1 MLTML
6 DPNEIRLSILRG
18 QKPDNCQVFRGSKSG
33 VIWAIW
39 RYMLFYAIGYF
50 ILGAAVSAWL
60 QYFHLSTGMD
70 FSNLY
75 ISVVL
80 YLFLGITFSFF
91 ALFAAKNMAIAI
103 FPEGWIAFNDIHY
116 NLPNMQKFISYAS
129 LTDIQL
135 NYNFL
140 VGPYLVLRYREGKTR
155 KWYPNNYL
163 ARSTKM
169 MILQSILVDYV
180 TYKRSFKECL

>member
-6 DPNEIRLSILRG
+6 DPNEIRLSILRR
-18 QKPDNCQVFRGSKSG
+18 QKPDNCQVFRGSVSG
-33 VIWAIW
+33 IIWTVW
-39 RYMLFYAIGYF
+39 KHMLMYIIGYT

-60 QYFHLSTGMD
+60 QYFHLSTGLDISPSIDYAVMFLLVSII
-70 FSNLY
+70 FSC
-75 ISVVL
+75 
-80 YLFLGITFSFF
+80 F
-91 ALFAAKNMAIAI
+91 APATVKNSAVALCS
-103 FPEGWIAFNDIHY
+103 EGWVGFNDIRY
-116 NLPNMQKFISYAS
+116 NLPNVQKFISYAS

-135 NYNFL
+135 NYNFF
-140 VGPYLVLRYREGKTR
+140 VGPYLVLRYHEGKVR
-155 KWYPNNYL
+155 KWYPGNYL